1 MSAAD
6 RTASLIEKSATT
18 PGTDAAQEDRACAET
33 PIPIGADSVF
43 EFVSD
48 IERLLRLNPHLAIE
62 TWQRLPEGMRFAALN
77 ETTGRRIETA
87 VRVETRHSL
96 RTIVLSYAD
105 GLKQA
110 TTLTV
115 EAGDEDGCRLIVTEH
130 YPFIAD
136 AQDPRV
142 AEVDRSLIPWVNAIL
157 HHLSGRKRWG
167 WLPGWRWW
175 HEQFLPGM
183 PPRQR
188 RIVRMIVWISVLE
201 FVVFLLVAA
210 IFWAERQS
218 GS

>member
-1 MSAAD
+1 MSQKPAA
-6 RTASLIEKSATT
+6 RI
-18 PGTDAAQEDRACAET
+18 GTDTAQEDRVRAET
-33 PIPIGADSVF
+33 QVPIGAEAMF
-43 EFVSD
+43 EFVSN
-48 IERLLRLNPHLAIE
+48 IERLVRLNPHLDIAS
-62 TWQRLPEGMRFAALN
+62 WQRLPDGMLIAALN

-87 VRVETRHSL
+87 VSVETRRSL

-115 EAGDEDGCRLIVTEH
+115 EGGDGDGCRLIVTEH

-142 AEVDRSLIPWVNAIL
+142 AEVDRSLIPWVDAIRR
-157 HHLSGRKRWG
+157 HLLGRQRWG

-188 RIVRMIVWISVLE
+188 RIVRMIVWVGVLE
-201 FVVFLLVAA
+201 FVVFLFVAA
-210 IFWAERQS
+210 IFWAERHS

>member
-1 MSAAD
+1 MSQKAEETVGAD
-6 RTASLIEKSATT
+6 IAQQDSA
-18 PGTDAAQEDRACAET
+18 RAET
-33 PIPIGADSVF
+33 SVPFSADEVF

-48 IERLLRLNPHLAIE
+48 IERLLRLNPHLEID
-62 TWQRLPEGMRFAALN
+62 TWQRMSDGMRLAAVN
-77 ETTGRRIETA
+77 ETTGRRVETA
-87 VRVETRHSL
+87 VHVETARET

-110 TTLTV
+110 TTLMV
-115 EAGDEDGCRLIVTEH
+115 EDGDGHGCRLVLTEH
-130 YPFIAD
+130 YPVIED

-142 AEVDRSLIPWVNAIL
+142 AEVDRSLIPWVNAIRR
-157 HHLSGRKRWG
+157 HLLGRKRWG

-183 PPRQR
+183 APRQR

-210 IFWAERQS
+210 VFWAEQR
-218 GS
+218 GG

>member
-1 MSAAD
+1 MSQKPD
-6 RTASLIEKSATT
+6 SRI
-18 PGTDAAQEDRACAET
+18 GTDAAPEDRIRAET
-33 PIPIGADSVF
+33 QVPIGAEAMF

-48 IERLLRLNPHLAIE
+48 IERLVRLNPHLVIE
-62 TWQRLPEGMRFAALN
+62 TWQRLPDGMRLAALN

-87 VRVETRHSL
+87 VRVETTRSL
-96 RTIVLSYAD
+96 HTIVLSYAD

-115 EAGDEDGCRLIVTEH
+115 EGGDGDGCRLIVTEH

-142 AEVDRSLIPWVNAIL
+142 AEVDRSLIPWVAAIRR
-157 HHLSGRKRWG
+157 HLLDRKRWG

-188 RIVRMIVWISVLE
+188 RIVRMIVWVGVLE
-201 FVVFLLVAA
+201 FVVFLFVAA
-210 IFWAERQS
+210 IFWAERHS

>member
-1 MSAAD
+1 MSQKPAA
-6 RTASLIEKSATT
+6 RI
-18 PGTDAAQEDRACAET
+18 GTDTAQEDRVRAET
-33 PIPIGADSVF
+33 QVPIGAEAMF

-48 IERLLRLNPHLAIE
+48 IERLVRLNPHLVIE
-62 TWQRLPEGMRFAALN
+62 TWQRLPDGMLLAVLN

-87 VRVETRHSL
+87 VRVETTRSL

-115 EAGDEDGCRLIVTEH
+115 EGGDGDSCRLIVTEH

-142 AEVDRSLIPWVNAIL
+142 ADVDRSLIPWVDAIRR
-157 HHLSGRKRWG
+157 HLLGRQRWG

-188 RIVRMIVWISVLE
+188 RIVRMIVWVGVLE
-201 FVVFLLVAA
+201 FVVFLFIAA